1 MAGGADPDAADPDAA
16 GAAAAAAAA
25 EVEEAE
31 RKLNWAFA
39 GLPSGSEAPSEESVK
54 TAERAGFGST
64 NQFVYGEA
72 APGPVAPVLAGLG
85 VQSEDVFYDL
95 GSGRGR
101 LVLGAALLPESC
113 KSAPSRAVGV
123 ELDTKRHVVA
133 EKARTRPSR
142 ADPSRAA
149 TTGPCERRRLSPF
162 VAPSRP
168 TDCKK
173 AAALLCPLVRQCTL
187 LNEDVLT
194 TSLGDATFL
203 FCNNAV
209 FGQPLYG
216 AIAST
221 MCKAKAPAL
230 RVATST
236 APLPW
241 AQASVAGLALQRI
254 SVLPV
259 NWSGSGHTLY
269 RYGRERPKDGLVT
282 VDEATT
288 HMIDGMRRQASGD
301 NEMSN
306 TSRDMAFMRIA
317 AFIEQMNAEVKEWQ
331 EFYAK
336 EV

>member
-133 EKARTRPSR
+133 E
-142 ADPSRAA
+142 
-149 TTGPCERRRLSPF
+149 
-162 VAPSRP
+162 
-168 TDCKK
+168 K